1 MVIRR
6 TLLTLAA
13 LGAAAVLVVAGCS
26 GSGSTAATAAPAGA
40 TTGAA
45 PASAAAACA
54 VVAGTGTA
62 AQIKGFAFPGGLS
75 VQAGQS
81 ISWTNGDT
89 ANHTITFDDGSCSIP
104 VDAGAT
110 VTVQYSAPGT
120 HAFHCS
126 IHPSMK
132 GSLEVKG

>member
-1 MVIRR
+1 MTRK
-6 TLLTLAA
+6 LPTLAA
-13 LGAAAVLVVAGCS
+13 LVAAAALAVAACS
-26 GSGSTAATAAPAGA
+26 GSGSTAATGAPAAA
-40 TTGAA
+40 T
-45 PASAAAACA
+45 AAATACT
-54 VVAGTGTA
+54 VVTGTGTA
-62 AQIKGFAFPGGLS
+62 AQIKGFAFPSGLS

-89 ANHTITFDDGSCSIP
+89 ANHTVTFDDGSCSTP
-104 VDAGAT
+104 VSAGAT
-110 VTVQYSAPGT
+110 VTVQYTVPGT